1 MPSYILSLQAPEA
14 VRLLRTETEAALGQ
28 PELDICA
35 WREYVIEEDFDRSA
49 YGIQDGEDLELVT
62 ALAILTIE
70 PRVERNYWVLQIM
83 VERALG
89 PLTARD
95 EQSLSRTELTVER
108 FEAELRAAGS
118 KRITVRLEAET
129 PAAKQHFD
137 HWLADIRARHPS
149 AVRPGQPRVS
159 AARSASS
166 PDLASHP
173 EEAAIA
179 ESPART
185 ATWIYGSKEVVAVFD
200 DADALE
206 TAVNELET
214 SGFDR
219 AATSVLATS
228 AKAERRIESLYRT
241 AREIEDS
248 GDAPRGAFVSRHS
261 RTEGEAA
268 AVGVPLYIGGVA
280 GAFATVASGGT
291 LALAIAAAIA
301 GGAAGA
307 GLGSLLAMAIGRR
320 HSARIG
326 EALRR
331 GGLILWVS
339 VATPEAEKRALALL
353 ERLGGQ
359 DVHVHEIHRE
369 WSIRDIPLGSSQLD
383 LFFERD
389 PQPRG

>member
-14 VRLLRTETEAALGQ
+14 VRLLRAETEAALGQ

-35 WREYVIEEDFDRSA
+35 WKEYVIEEDFDRSA
-49 YGIQDGEDLELVT
+49 YGIRDGEDLELVT
-62 ALAILTIE
+62 AVAILSIE
-70 PRVERNYWVLQIM
+70 PRVERNYWVLEIM

-95 EQSLSRTELTVER
+95 EQSLSRTEMTVEK
-108 FEAELRAAGS
+108 FEVELRATGS

-129 PAAKQHFD
+129 AAAKQHFD
-137 HWLADIRARHPS
+137 HWLADIGARHPS
-149 AVRPGQPRVS
+149 PVCPSEPRGGAALS
-159 AARSASS
+159 ARSPDFASN
-166 PDLASHP
+166 L
-173 EEAAIA
+173 EEAAI
-179 ESPART
+179 SKGLART

-219 AATSVLATS
+219 AAISVLATS
-228 AKAERRIESLYRT
+228 AKAERHIASLYR
-241 AREIEDS
+241 ALREIEDS
-248 GDAPRGAFVSRHS
+248 SDAPREAFVSRHS

-268 AVGVPLYIGGVA
+268 AVGVPLYIGGIA
-280 GAFATVASGGT
+280 GAFAIVASGGT

-307 GLGSLLAMAIGRR
+307 GLGALLAMAIGRH

-331 GGLILWVS
+331 GGLILWVT
-339 VATPEAEKRALALL
+339 VATSEAEKRALALL

-383 LFFERD
+383 LFLERD